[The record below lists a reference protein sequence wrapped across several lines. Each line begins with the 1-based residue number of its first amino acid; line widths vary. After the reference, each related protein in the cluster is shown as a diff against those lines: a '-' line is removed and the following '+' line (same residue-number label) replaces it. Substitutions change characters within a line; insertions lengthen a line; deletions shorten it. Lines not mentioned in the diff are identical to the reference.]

1 MDIIIHFN
9 NENVI
14 IGGFVTETSAVI
26 TVKEP
31 VCMRYDYS
39 AIIPQLMFVRFSNML
54 NENIISFYKTSIAT
68 FNIISDKASEL
79 YAHARNFAYSDDSK
93 KIIELETDMYI
104 ERYKELEKQL
114 EDERKAAN
122 VVATVAKLDNP
133 FSFSEDEIDKMLDM
147 ANTSIKN

>member
-14 IGGFVTETSAVI
+14 IGEFVTETTMVV

-31 VCMRYDYS
+31 VCMRYDFS

-54 NENIISFYKTSIAT
+54 NDNTISFYKTAIAT
-68 FNIISDKASEL
+68 FNILSDKASEL
-79 YAHARNFAYSDDSK
+79 YAHARNFAYSDDNK

-114 EDERKAAN
+114 EDEKKAAN
-122 VVATVAKLDNP
+122 VVATVANLSNS
-133 FSFSEDEIDKMLDM
+133 FSFSEEEIDKMLDM
-147 ANTSIKN
+147 ANTNIKN